1 MRNVGLKFKSK
12 HYGDNG
18 VIEDVTDPADQQVH
32 RLADPEP
39 AVTAVSWDEAH
50 DNLILVTNE
59 ADVSQE

>member
-1 MRNVGLKFKSK
+1 MRIGFKSK

-18 VIEDVTDPADQQVH
+18 VIEDVTDPVDQQVH
-32 RLADPEP
+32 RLTDPEP
-39 AVTAVSWDEAH
+39 TVTAAGRDDAY